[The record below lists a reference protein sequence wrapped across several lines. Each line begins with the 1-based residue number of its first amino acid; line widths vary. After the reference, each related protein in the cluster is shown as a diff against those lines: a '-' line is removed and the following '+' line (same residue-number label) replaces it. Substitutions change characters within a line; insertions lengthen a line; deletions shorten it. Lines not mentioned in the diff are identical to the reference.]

1 MSVAPEIAR
10 LAEPILLLPP
20 QHPQDP
26 QPGQQT
32 APIARPTLGTL
43 ARRLRIIA
51 ATPERWWS
59 LVRFEPDQAVEI
71 GIEAPPGYRVWLM
84 VLPPGHQGQ
93 VCDCD
98 AATMIAGEA
107 VERPERPDGT
117 DAGPLLRP
125 GSLRVHGQRH
135 RLHGRGIG
143 YSISLHARALPA
155 QPSST

>member
-10 LAEPILLLPP
+10 LAEPILLL

-26 QPGQQT
+26 QPGQPA

-59 LVRFEPDQAVEI
+59 LVRFEPDQAIEI

-93 VCDCD
+93 PCDCD
-98 AATMIAGEA
+98 AATIIAGEA
-107 VERPERPDGT
+107 TDGS
-117 DAGPLLRP
+117 DVGPLLRP
-125 GSLRVHGQRH
+125 GSLRVHGQPH
-135 RLHGRGIG
+135 RLRGRGTG
-143 YSISLHARALPA
+143 YSISLHARAA
-155 QPSST
+155 QQR